1 MDNQKQGLSLN
12 KDYIKSTVE
21 QIETANRQVDGSL
34 SRDPVHLEYK
44 GAPMGRVVSTQEQK
58 ETLKCVQR
66 LDKSVFQVEGPLA
79 ASLWASVSAI
89 SCCWATQ

>member
-34 SRDPVHLEYK
+34 SRDPVHLEHK
-44 GAPMGRVVSTQEQK
+44 GAPMGRVVSTQEHK
-58 ETLKCVQR
+58 
-66 LDKSVFQVEGPLA
+66 D
-79 ASLWASVSAI
+79 SL
-89 SCCWATQ
+89 